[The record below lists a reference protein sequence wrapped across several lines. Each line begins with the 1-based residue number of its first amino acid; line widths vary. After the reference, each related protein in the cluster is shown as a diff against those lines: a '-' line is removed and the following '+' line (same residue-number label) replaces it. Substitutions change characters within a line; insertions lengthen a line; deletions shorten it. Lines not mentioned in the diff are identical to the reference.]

1 MISEGFI
8 TTDEAVARFADLFA
22 RLGAENR
29 AEILLASTAPVG
41 ESGFP
46 D

>member
-8 TTDEAVARFADLFA
+8 TTDEALARFADLFA
-22 RLGAENR
+22 RLGDQSR

-46 D
+46 E